1 MTQSITTYRVLVA
14 DPSWPF
20 ADKLPGGGRGASKHY
35 LTADQKL
42 MDICREP
49 LPPLERDC
57 VLILWRVSAMVPEA
71 YEVVK
76 RWGFTPKAEIIWR
89 KVDRCQA
96 CKGIGRLAKKRLK
109 LEPPCPWC
117 FGSGVKPAA
126 PRLGMGHQ
134 VRNVHETAI
143 IATRGKNIRR
153 KTSEAKSVPS
163 VFDAPIPI
171 HPTKGGLWHSAKPP
185 EFYELVER
193 LYPGPYY
200 EKHSRRSR
208 AGWRAEGDEVDAHV
222 QAEEGEAEEL
232 AAGGGNR
239 VP

>member
-1 MTQSITTYRVLVA
+1 MTETQPRITTYRVLVA

-20 ADKLPGGGRGASKHY
+20 KDKLPGKGRGAAKHY
-35 LTADQKL
+35 LTADQKI

-49 LPPLERDC
+49 LPPLEKDS

-76 RWGFTPKAEIIWR
+76 RWGFQAKGEMIWR
-89 KVDRCQA
+89 KMDRCQG
-96 CKGIGRLAKKRLK
+96 CKGTREVKRK
-109 LEPPCPWC
+109 GLENMPCPWC
-117 FGSGVKPAA
+117 SGTGIKQLQ
-126 PRLGMGHQ
+126 PRLGMGHN

-143 IATRGKNIRR
+143 IATRGKNIRLR
-153 KTSEAKSVPS
+153 KDIPS
-163 VFDAPIPI
+163 VFDAVIPT

-185 EFYELVER
+185 EFYEIVEK

-208 AGWRAEGDEVDAHV
+208 AGWDVEGDEVDAHIPEPPPDSIPP
-222 QAEEGEAEEL
+222 ADFTLGESDA
-232 AAGGGNR
+232 
-239 VP
+239 P